1 MGTPE
6 RRAELL
12 GWIAASRRLQ
22 FRLGIALS
30 IAAVIAIVVTVIDKT
45 IGGISLAMLAIISV
59 CAFWVTGSHIL
70 DWRNRLE
77 ALDQA
82 ERAARNA
89 AAQKRNA

>member
-1 MGTPE
+1 MASPD

-22 FRLGIALS
+22 FRLGIGLG
-30 IAAVIAIVVTVIDKT
+30 IAAIAAIVVTTINGT
-45 IGGISLAMLAIISV
+45 IGGVSLAMVAIVTV

-77 ALDQA
+77 TLERTERS
-82 ERAARNA
+82 ERAARG
-89 AAQKRNA
+89 AAQK

>member
-1 MGTPE
+1 MASPD
-6 RRAELL
+6 RRAELQ

-22 FRLGIALS
+22 FRLGIGIA
-30 IAAVIAIVVTVIDKT
+30 IAAIAAIVATTINGTV
-45 IGGISLAMLAIISV
+45 GGVSLAMVAIVTV

-77 ALDQA
+77 TLERN

-89 AAQKRNA
+89 AKK

>member
-1 MGTPE
+1 MAAPD

-22 FRLGIALS
+22 FRLGIGLG
-30 IAAVIAIVVTVIDKT
+30 IAAVAAIVATTIDGT
-45 IGGISLAMLAIISV
+45 IGGISLAMVAIVTV

-77 ALDQA
+77 ALA
-82 ERAARNA
+82 RKERSERTERKERK
-89 AAQKRNA
+89 Q